1 MFLGSAKEILTNFQK
16 KDKNKSVAA
25 DEQQRTEARIATKN

>member
-25 DEQQRTEARIATKN
+25 EPTQRTKELETKN